1 MNSEVNKS
9 VFRICISADDYKKLL
24 EEKRKLEE
32 LVRFAKSAFNS
43 IEWSN
48 NSSWQSDMARTALAK
63 LEQSNA

>member
-1 MNSEVNKS
+1 MNGEVNES
-9 VFRICISADDYKKLL
+9 VFRSCVLAEDYNRLL

-48 NSSWQSDMARTALAK
+48 DSSWQSDMARVALAK